1 MQFREACD
9 ATCIEECMIVNE
21 AIDEGYDNSIELSD
35 WIFRDTPE
43 KTSFNTS
50 MGNFSADWTSLKY
63 QLESDLNSIRVI
75 DTTCGKKRR
84 IKNASN

>member
-1 MQFREACD
+1 
-9 ATCIEECMIVNE
+9 
-21 AIDEGYDNSIELSD
+21 
-35 WIFRDTPE
+35 
-43 KTSFNTS
+43 

-84 IKNASN
+84 MKNASNQRTRKNKKTNYLGA